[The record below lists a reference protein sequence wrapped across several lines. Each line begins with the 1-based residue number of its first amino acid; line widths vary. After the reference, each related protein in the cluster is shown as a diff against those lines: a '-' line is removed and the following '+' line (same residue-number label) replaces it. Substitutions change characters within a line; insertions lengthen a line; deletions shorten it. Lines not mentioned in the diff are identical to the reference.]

1 MIVHPAYDPSA
12 REWFT
17 DCGLAAPT
25 LSALQ
30 ELLEPGARIL
40 GYKPSGFNGA
50 IDIKI
55 TGRGYARAKG
65 RRPANNYL
73 FPRRPRGS
81 PKEYERAP
89 KYDRAL
95 ILKLWYE
102 GKQQPEI
109 AKEIGCHP
117 STAYEAIRA
126 ERIRANPLAVIR
138 RPVRHVQPRSWTSH
152 EIQTLKSMLE
162 QGASY
167 LTAANALG
175 FSRSAVAGKI
185 GRLGLRRKA
194 AAAVEAAA

>member
-1 MIVHPAYDPSA
+1 MIIHPAYDPSA

-17 DCGLAAPT
+17 DCGLVAPT

-30 ELLEPGARIL
+30 GMLEPGAKIL

-73 FPRRPRGS
+73 FPRRPRGGS
-81 PKEYERAP
+81 SP

-109 AKEIGCHP
+109 AKEVGCHP

-126 ERIRANPLAVIR
+126 ERIKANPLAVVR
-138 RPVRHVQPRSWTSH
+138 RPVRQVQPRSWTSH

-167 LTAANALG
+167 LTAAKALG

-194 AAAVEAAA
+194 VAAVEAAA